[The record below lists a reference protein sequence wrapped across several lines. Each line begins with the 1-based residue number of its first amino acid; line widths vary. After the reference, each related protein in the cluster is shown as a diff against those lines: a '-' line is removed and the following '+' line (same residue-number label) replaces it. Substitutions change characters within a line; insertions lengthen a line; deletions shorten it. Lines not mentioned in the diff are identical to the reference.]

1 MTFVIAG
8 SCVSDYSCVE
18 VCPADS
24 IHPTADEPDFMTA
37 EQLYIDPT
45 TCVDCA
51 ACMEACP
58 VGAVSDAAHLAPRVA
73 QNLGLVN
80 AEYYEFAGRRG

>member
-18 VCPADS
+18 VCPANS

-37 EQLYIDPT
+37 EQLYIDPA

-51 ACMEACP
+51 ACVEACP
-58 VGAVSDAAHLAPRVA
+58 VGAVSDTADLAAGLARK
-73 QNLGLVN
+73 LELVN
-80 AEYYEFAGRRG
+80 AEYYEFAGSRG